1 MNLSSIDGSSIAL
14 IPILHGKATF
24 AEYVRELC
32 LKNKYSCI
40 AIDLPMAFE
49 PYLTQAVDALPYVSA
64 IVAKGETDP
73 VFYLPLDPCDASIE
87 AVRQSRQN
95 HLPFFCIGNPVLA
108 APDPLP
114 LLPDEYAITKLGF
127 DAYVSLCLR
136 AIGNFPDQS
145 PQDQCGRFLA
155 HKLHRLR
162 QDYKNILALVAMRNF
177 ARTVHHFRR
186 EETHNLALPASPSY
200 EMTSELIDPDH
211 LYFALGE
218 LPFVTGKF
226 EQERLDPFA
235 EKIDIVGLIKDL
247 FRETRDQYLDNRNQ
261 AVELSPGR
269 LQRALIFL
277 RNLTVLDDRFI
288 PTLFDIVIAAKGV
301 GGNSFALHMLKCAR
315 YYPYFKVEHD
325 RPFLSIG
332 IDRILLPGD
341 SPAHPAINLLRD
353 FAFYWQRLSIKPDPS
368 ELQKIKYRYH
378 WDTTCMCSH
387 VPEDERIEK
396 FNDHVRHKALTLLR
410 EDLTVSEKFSVS
422 MLDGLDVRE
431 TLSKW
436 YTGDLY
442 VKQIPPSGGAIDTV
456 VIIFDAGHDDLYPHR
471 ATWFAE
477 HEEESTLTF
486 YSTDPFENLIGPG
499 VARSTYG
506 GLSLLFP
513 PRSIPNIFEMHID
526 LELKGLA
533 ERLTCGALL
542 FSWERRVAYVS
553 KTKPSLRMN
562 RIARNLKKHLV
573 WVPISSFSS
582 ETLRKLRTFHVLN
595 GKTVRSWATRFIG
608 D

>member
-1 MNLSSIDGSSIAL
+1 VNLSSIDGASITL
-14 IPILHGKATF
+14 IPILHGKVAF

-32 LKNKYSCI
+32 IKNKYSCI
-40 AIDLPMAFE
+40 AVDLPLAFE
-49 PYLTQAVDALPYVSA
+49 PYLANAVDTLPYISA
-64 IVAKGETDP
+64 IIAKADADP
-73 VFYLPLDPCDASIE
+73 VYFLPIDPCDASIE

-95 HLPFFCIGNPVLA
+95 HLPFYCIGNPFLSV
-108 APDPLP
+108 PDPLP
-114 LLPDEYAITKLGF
+114 TLPDEYAIKKLGF

-136 AIGNFPDQS
+136 AIGNFSDQS
-145 PQDQCGRFLA
+145 PQDISGRYIA
-155 HKLHRLR
+155 HRLHLLR
-162 QDYKNILALVAMRNF
+162 SEHKNILALVAMRNF

-186 EETHNLALPASPSY
+186 EETHNLTLPASPSY

-226 EQERLDPFA
+226 ERERQDPFA

-247 FRETRDQYLDNRNQ
+247 FRETRDQFHDNRNQ
-261 AVELSPGR
+261 VMELSPGR
-269 LQRALIFL
+269 LQRALVFL
-277 RNLTVLDDRFI
+277 RNLTVLDRRFI

-315 YYPYFKVEHD
+315 YYPYFQIEHD

-332 IDRILLPGD
+332 IDRILLPGN
-341 SPAHPAINLLRD
+341 STAHPAINLLRD

-378 WDTTCMCSH
+378 WDPTGMCSH

-396 FNDHVRHKALTLLR
+396 FNDHVRQKALALLR
-410 EDLTVSEKFSVS
+410 EDLTVSEKFTVS

-442 VKQIPPSGGAIDTV
+442 VKQIPPSGGAIDMV
-456 VIIFDAGHDDLYPHR
+456 VIIFDDDHDELYPHR

-486 YSTDPFENLIGPG
+486 YSTDPFENMIGPG

-513 PRSIPNIFEMHID
+513 PRSIANIFEMRID
-526 LELKGLA
+526 FELKSLA
-533 ERLTCGALL
+533 EYLTYGALL
-542 FSWERRVAYVS
+542 FSRERRVAYIS
-553 KTKPSLRMN
+553 KRKPGMRLN
-562 RIARNLKKHLV
+562 KLARGLKKHLV

-582 ETLRKLRTFHVLN
+582 ETLKKLRMFHVLN
-595 GKTVRSWATRFIG
+595 GKTVRSWAARFIG